1 MAEINQGIKIILLGE
16 TSVGKTNLINAYC
29 NFEFNKNPEST
40 QISSCIEKDYKYEK
54 ETYTCTLWDTAG
66 QERYRAINKFIIRG
80 SKIIL
85 IVYSIDNK
93 KSFNEVNFWI
103 NYVKENVGDDK
114 YIMALVANKSDLYDS
129 QEVEKEEGQE
139 AAKNY
144 GIEFLSTSALNDRK
158 RFQEFVNELIEKY
171 IEKYIQTEQ
180 NANNSGNKNIIIND
194 KTNKDKNINKKCC

>member
-1 MAEINQGIKIILLGE
+1 MENE
-16 TSVGKTNLINAYC
+16 
-29 NFEFNKNPEST
+29 
-40 QISSCIEKDYKYEK
+40 YKYK
-54 ETYTCTLWDTAG
+54 NNSYIYSIWDTAG
-66 QERYRAINKFIIRG
+66 QERYRSVNKFIIRG

-103 NYVKENVGDDK
+103 NFVKENVGDDK

-158 RFQEFVNELIEKY
+158 RFQEFVNELIKKY